1 MNTSAGW
8 RWRMGV
14 KKKYMLRG
22 FLSCDWKMLKPAKL
36 HSRGLRW
43 SVHSMRSLINGLDY
57 SLWKSPELHIHTEI
71 FRYLWF
77 SEKRK
82 TSGKKSFEL
91 KLVLPSLWGCIWAVQ
106 SSGPWL
112 DRKRTSPSRCS
123 APPPSPPT
131 LHLHKTQ
138 RRTWSH
144 LDQTAD
150 TWRPDWRSEGYEG
163 GLRWCSCAH
172 VLCNT

>member
-8 RWRMGV
+8 RWRTGV
-14 KKKYMLRG
+14 KKSTCWGASCHVTGRCWNQPNFTPEVWDDPSTAWAHLLMVWITHCEKVLSFTSTLKSSDICG
-22 FLSCDWKMLKPAKL
+22 FQKKEKL
-36 HSRGLRW
+36 Q
-43 SVHSMRSLINGLDY
+43 
-57 SLWKSPELHIHTEI
+57 E
-71 FRYLWF
+71 
-77 SEKRK
+77 
-82 TSGKKSFEL
+82 KSFEL